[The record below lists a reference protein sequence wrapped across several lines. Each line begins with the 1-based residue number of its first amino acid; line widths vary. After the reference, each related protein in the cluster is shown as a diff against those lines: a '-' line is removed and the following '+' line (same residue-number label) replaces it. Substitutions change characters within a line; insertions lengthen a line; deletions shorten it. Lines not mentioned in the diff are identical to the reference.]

1 MATATVT
8 QIVKQIQKLSPNEQ
22 QELRTALG
30 VLLTPTPSLTEE
42 ELHRRL
48 AAQGRLSVP
57 SPDSRSRAP
66 RRSFKPVP
74 VRGKP
79 VSETIIEERR

>member
-30 VLLTPTPSLTEE
+30 VLLTPTPSFTEE
-42 ELHRRL
+42 ELHRQL

-57 SPDSRSRAP
+57 LPESRSRRV

>member
-22 QELRTALG
+22 QELRTVLG

>member
-48 AAQGRLSVP
+48 AAQGRLSIP
-57 SPDSRSRAP
+57 SPDSRSRTS